1 MATQKQLSLFDP
13 LILRQAAVDSFR
25 KLSPRL
31 VAKNPV
37 MFVVEVGSVLTTLV
51 FIRDLFIA
59 APAAPRW
66 FTGFV
71 AIWLWFTV
79 IFANFAEA
87 VAEGRGKAQ
96 ADSLRKMR
104 KTAEARRLVNGKE
117 ERVGADTLRK
127 GDLVVCEAGDSIP
140 GDGEVI
146 EGVRSEEHT
155 SELQSRQYL
164 VCRLLLE
171 KKNKT

>member
-51 FIRDLFIA
+51 FIRDLFLRT
-59 APAAPRW
+59 PAAPRW
-66 FTGFV
+66 FTGLV

-79 IFANFAEA
+79 VFANFAEA
-87 VAEGRGKAQ
+87 VAGGPRKAHAQTLQEISYIPRMGQLGVGKVGRTPPVSHLLGAPRGWDAQ
-96 ADSLRKMR
+96 
-104 KTAEARRLVNGKE
+104 E
-117 ERVGADTLRK
+117 
-127 GDLVVCEAGDSIP
+127 
-140 GDGEVI
+140 
-146 EGVRSEEHT
+146 
-155 SELQSRQYL
+155 Q
-164 VCRLLLE
+164 
-171 KKNKT
+171 